1 MATSTSTSASTM
13 VSLNETKRPSSFQSS
28 SNKMTKLYS
37 SVDSK
42 WMFLL
47 FVLCASVVVVI
58 TVEMNLISSGVVA
71 SETTP
76 AIDSAKPLSTDERKR
91 TRSGTTSTSTPT
103 DSNNNNNNR
112 GKKPEHKQEDEFV
125 GRIPNRRRK
134 QRPKRDDNSNNST
147 KITTKDVATNTS
159 STVDN
164 DRWTFEETA
173 LMDPNLTHAEFYDS
187 VSKVAGPLSSKNLWD
202 KGYDEEATN
211 GLPRWVKRYMNWHR
225 WKRQNWDLDNWQN
238 ERWMILQC
246 IRTQDKKKCGGT
258 ADRLKPVPTLLKLA
272 YETRRI
278 LLIHW
283 DRPCLLEEFLIPPEG
298 GLDWRTPGPIVDVL
312 ADASNG
318 KRLQPYKMISK
329 YAYSGMSLVRTRYQ
343 THFPESKYDDLVVD
357 DEVNEP
363 PFNVT
368 FHKTWRMMFTPSIA
382 LRNVL
387 KSKMDEMGLVP
398 NKYVASHLRALY
410 NTVAEDRSID
420 LIKKFTSNALDCAT
434 ELRPGLPIYFAS
446 DSSDATSYALKIG
459 HPARA
464 LTYNGSP
471 GSSGSHSKNKIN
483 VDTNLQ
489 PRIVASIP
497 SQNPPWHL
505 DKYIGPPE
513 NFFDTFID
521 LYLMAEARCVTF
533 SRGGF
538 GSWALLIG
546 GNIDCFSQQDIIGS
560 HGTKLEY
567 PCKADPS
574 MTPNTKLEATR
585 TVVEPLYLPPMKD

>member
-1 MATSTSTSASTM
+1 MATSASVLAT
-13 VSLNETKRPSSFQSS
+13 VPLNETKRPSSSHSS
-28 SNKMTKLYS
+28 PNKIARLYS

-47 FVLCASVVVVI
+47 FVLCASAIVVM
-58 TVEMNLISSGVVA
+58 TVEMNFISSAVVML
-71 SETTP
+71 SETSI
-76 AIDSAKPLSTDERKR
+76 AEDSTIHKPSSTDKRKR
-91 TRSGTTSTSTPT
+91 TISTTTTT
-103 DSNNNNNNR
+103 TINNNNNNR
-112 GKKPEHKQEDEFV
+112 GKTPEHKQEDAFV

-134 QRPKRDDNSNNST
+134 QRPKRDNNST
-147 KITTKDVATNTS
+147 TTTKKGAGTNTS
-159 STVDN
+159 SPVDN

-187 VSKVAGPLSSKNLWD
+187 IPKVSGHLSSENLWD
-202 KGYDEEATN
+202 SYDEKA
-211 GLPRWVKRYMNWHR
+211 LPRWVKRYMNWHK
-225 WKRQNWDLDNWQN
+225 WKRRNWDLDNWQN

-246 IRTQDKKKCGGT
+246 IRSQDKKKCGGT

-283 DRPCLLEEFLIPPEG
+283 DRPCLLEEFLVPPEG

-343 THFPESKYDDLVVD
+343 THFPESKYDDLVLD
-357 DEVNEP
+357 DEANEP
-363 PFNVT
+363 PFNAT
-368 FHKTWRMMFTPSIA
+368 FHKIWRMMFTPSIP
-382 LRNVL
+382 LRNIL

-410 NTVAEDRSID
+410 NTLAEDRSID

-446 DSSDATSYALKIG
+446 DSSDATKYALEIG
-459 HPARA
+459 HPASA
-464 LTYNGSP
+464 DTSNGSP
-471 GSSGSHSKNKIN
+471 GSTGPLIRNKIN
-483 VDTNLQ
+483 SDTNLQ
-489 PRIVASIP
+489 PRVVASLP

-505 DKYIGPPE
+505 DKFIGPPE

-533 SRGGF
+533 SKGGF

-560 HGTKLEY
+560 HGTKLEH
-567 PCKADPS
+567 PCKADLS
-574 MTPNTKLEATR
+574 MTPNTKVEATR
-585 TVVEPLYLPPMKD
+585 TAVEPLYLPPMKD